1 MVKNKLLVVY
11 NTCGFSGR
19 EHVDWYIDCIN
30 NILNQDFEDFK
41 VVVSSCG
48 NSKRIKAALLRTFKN
63 KVSYNFTNDR
73 LTVNHTFNHTVQ
85 KCVEEFGEF
94 EGYLY
99 VDSGVNFKDNKEVL
113 KKSYELFKSGPYG
126 MVTLQANNDTGFK
139 EWLDIDGTVTEENLE
154 IPIGRA
160 CNLHT
165 QIFSNEIF
173 KAYDN
178 KIIPDIFIAYCTESV
193 FSFVAAGANQK
204 WVILKDLV
212 LEHLKSVDG
221 ATSGFHHIGSR
232 GDSTNNLF
240 GNLDV
245 REIVSDSEAWDSG
258 FGYEEMQ
265 GVFFHDRE
273 KYDENGFVKD
283 PERLKEFIRTRMFLD
298 KSMFDYNNIVHKFVR

>member
-99 VDSGVNFKDNKEVL
+99 GDSGVNFKDNKEVL

-160 CNLHT
+160 C
-165 QIFSNEIF
+165 
-173 KAYDN
+173 
-178 KIIPDIFIAYCTESV
+178 
-193 FSFVAAGANQK
+193 
-204 WVILKDLV
+204 KDLV

-221 ATSGFHHIGSR
+221 AKSGFHHIGSR